1 MSMIKELKR
10 PSKKTADVKV
20 TDADMVYFS
29 LGLGDSREFI
39 LPSQR
44 NDYRSD
50 ERAVL
55 VVEAVKAGKRLSNVD
70 FSGINFKGAD
80 LSGGYFEGCSFKGA
94 VFYKTNA
101 QTCDF
106 TNCCFDEAYFED
118 TDLMGCDLTG
128 ATFKRAFWKNNNTQ
142 KAFLDEDVEKYLTSL
157 EKIIRLIEAG
167 KLDIRMLSKSDL
179 LCLDIRRLDFS
190 NIDLSELDLSVFA
203 LDGINLC
210 GTYIDPKQLMSLEGW
225 NSYCLYVRN
234 TNEKTRERLCR
245 QIFLEKEN
253 KLNQFRLEQEQNRQ
267 KQEIKTKKL
276 KRPIRKEAEKE
287 ENRAWGIEK
296 VRSELERMD
305 KIYKMQEAA
314 RQAQAEDMHKESERQ
329 RIQKEEMQQAEN
341 QRETVVSNNPDKS
354 VELTNVSSKESQN
367 QSEALSKSAE
377 QIILPYPDENLPT
390 GLRVVPTEMLK
401 KVPIVSKTEEVKSKT
416 DILIEQ
422 QTDKSESKIELN
434 TSDKTGFKPQ
444 VIVAHSTETDKQAN
458 QSAQAHQEQQN
469 QRFEEEQLKSEA
481 RITDIG
487 ADETGSEER
496 IVYPKKTEADEGEE
510 TIHDLINAGYT
521 ITEIAGIVRDKGP
534 IKVVAQTKGSKP
546 TKSKTKG

>member
-1 MSMIKELKR
+1 
-10 PSKKTADVKV
+10 
-20 TDADMVYFS
+20 
-29 LGLGDSREFI
+29 
-39 LPSQR
+39 
-44 NDYRSD
+44 
-50 ERAVL
+50 
-55 VVEAVKAGKRLSNVD
+55 
-70 FSGINFKGAD
+70 
-80 LSGGYFEGCSFKGA
+80 
-94 VFYKTNA
+94 
-101 QTCDF
+101 
-106 TNCCFDEAYFED
+106 
-118 TDLMGCDLTG
+118 
-128 ATFKRAFWKNNNTQ
+128 
-142 KAFLDEDVEKYLTSL
+142 
-157 EKIIRLIEAG
+157 
-167 KLDIRMLSKSDL
+167 
-179 LCLDIRRLDFS
+179 
-190 NIDLSELDLSVFA
+190 
-203 LDGINLC
+203 
-210 GTYIDPKQLMSLEGW
+210 MSLEGW

-253 KLNQFRLEQEQNRQ
+253 KLNQFRLEQEQCR
-267 KQEIKTKKL
+267 KKHEIKTKKL
-276 KRPIRKEAEKE
+276 KRPTRKEAEKE

-354 VELTNVSSKESQN
+354 VELTNVSSKGTQN

-444 VIVAHSTETDKQAN
+444 VIVAHSTEMDKQAN
-458 QSAQAHQEQQN
+458 RTAQAHQEQQN
-469 QRFEEEQLKSEA
+469 QIFEQEQLEPEA
-481 RITDIG
+481 RITDIET
-487 ADETGSEER
+487 DETGSEER

-546 TKSKTKG
+546 VKSKTKG

>member
-1 MSMIKELKR
+1 MIKELKR

-44 NDYRSD
+44 NDYHSD
-50 ERAVL
+50 ERAVHI
-55 VVEAVKAGKRLSNVD
+55 VEAVKAGKRLSNMD
-70 FSGINFKGAD
+70 FSGVNFKGAD

-276 KRPIRKEAEKE
+276 KRPICKEVEKE

-329 RIQKEEMQQAEN
+329 RIQKEEMRQAEKTK
-341 QRETVVSNNPDKS
+341 ETVVSNNSHKTVELKNALNNETQKSDELLKS
-354 VELTNVSSKESQN
+354 VDQTVLSSC
-367 QSEALSKSAE
+367 
-377 QIILPYPDENLPT
+377 PDENLPT

-416 DILIEQ
+416 DILIER
-422 QTDKSESKIELN
+422 QTDKSENKIELN
-434 TSDKTGFKPQ
+434 ITDKAGFKPQ
-444 VIVAHSTETDKQAN
+444 MIVTHSHETDKQAN
-458 QSAQAHQEQQN
+458 QSAQAHQEQPN

-487 ADETGSEER
+487 ADETRSEER

>member
-1 MSMIKELKR
+1 MIKELKR

-314 RQAQAEDMHKESERQ
+314 RQAQAEDMHKESKRQ

-341 QRETVVSNNPDKS
+341 QRETVVSNNPDKT
-354 VELTNVSSKESQN
+354 VELKNALNNETQKSDELLKSVDQTVLSSR
-367 QSEALSKSAE
+367 
-377 QIILPYPDENLPT
+377 PDENLPT

-416 DILIEQ
+416 DILIER
-422 QTDKSESKIELN
+422 QTDKAESKIELN

-444 VIVAHSTETDKQAN
+444 VIVAHSTEMDKQAN
-458 QSAQAHQEQQN
+458 RTAQAHQEQQN
-469 QRFEEEQLKSEA
+469 QIFEQEQLEPET
-481 RITDIG
+481 RITDIET
-487 ADETGSEER
+487 DETQQEEES
-496 IVYPKKTEADEGEE
+496 VYLKKTEADEGEE

-546 TKSKTKG
+546 VKSKTKG

>member
-1 MSMIKELKR
+1 MIKELKR

-50 ERAVL
+50 ERAVHI
-55 VVEAVKAGKRLSNVD
+55 VEAVKSGKRLSHMD

-80 LSGGYFEGCSFKGA
+80 LSGGCFEGCSFKGA

-106 TNCCFDEAYFED
+106 ANCCFDDAYFED

-142 KAFLDEDVEKYLTSL
+142 KAFLDEDAEKYLTAL
-157 EKIIRLIEAG
+157 EKIVRLIEAG

-245 QIFLEKEN
+245 QILLEKEN
-253 KLNQFRLEQEQNRQ
+253 KLNQFRLEQEQYRQ
-267 KQEIKTKKL
+267 KQAIKTKKL
-276 KRPIRKEAEKE
+276 KRPSRKEAEKE

-296 VRSELERMD
+296 VRPELERMD

-329 RIQKEEMQQAEN
+329 RVQKEEMQQTEKPK
-341 QRETVVSNNPDKS
+341 ETVVSDNPNKS
-354 VELTNVSSKESQN
+354 VELANILGQEPEKMLKPT
-367 QSEALSKSAE
+367 E
-377 QIILPYPDENLPT
+377 QTMSTCPNDSLPT

-401 KVPIVSKTEEVKSKT
+401 KVPIVSKTEAVKSDT
-416 DILIEQ
+416 DILIER
-422 QTDKSESKIELN
+422 QTDKSDNKIELN
-434 TSDKTGFKPQ
+434 TTDKGGFNPQ
-444 VIVAHSTETDKQAN
+444 IIVTHSAETDNREN

-469 QRFEEEQLKSEA
+469 QIAEQKRLETENRMTDIETDETMQEEE
-481 RITDIG
+481 
-487 ADETGSEER
+487 
-496 IVYPKKTEADEGEE
+496 IVYPKKTESDEGEE
-510 TIHDLINAGYT
+510 TIHDLMNAGYT
-521 ITEIAGIVRDKGP
+521 MAEIAGIVRDKGP

-546 TKSKTKG
+546 AKSKTKG

>member
-1 MSMIKELKR
+1 MIKELTR

-225 NSYCLYVRN
+225 NS
-234 TNEKTRERLCR
+234 
-245 QIFLEKEN
+245 
-253 KLNQFRLEQEQNRQ
+253 
-267 KQEIKTKKL
+267 
-276 KRPIRKEAEKE
+276 
-287 ENRAWGIEK
+287 
-296 VRSELERMD
+296 
-305 KIYKMQEAA
+305 
-314 RQAQAEDMHKESERQ
+314 
-329 RIQKEEMQQAEN
+329 
-341 QRETVVSNNPDKS
+341 
-354 VELTNVSSKESQN
+354 
-367 QSEALSKSAE
+367 
-377 QIILPYPDENLPT
+377 
-390 GLRVVPTEMLK
+390 
-401 KVPIVSKTEEVKSKT
+401 
-416 DILIEQ
+416 
-422 QTDKSESKIELN
+422 
-434 TSDKTGFKPQ
+434 
-444 VIVAHSTETDKQAN
+444 
-458 QSAQAHQEQQN
+458 
-469 QRFEEEQLKSEA
+469 
-481 RITDIG
+481 
-487 ADETGSEER
+487 
-496 IVYPKKTEADEGEE
+496 
-510 TIHDLINAGYT
+510 
-521 ITEIAGIVRDKGP
+521 
-534 IKVVAQTKGSKP
+534 
-546 TKSKTKG
+546 

>member
-44 NDYRSD
+44 NDYHSD
-50 ERAVL
+50 ERAVHI
-55 VVEAVKAGKRLSNVD
+55 VEAVKAGKRLSNMD
-70 FSGINFKGAD
+70 FSGVNFKGAD

-157 EKIIRLIEAG
+157 EKIVRLIEAG

-314 RQAQAEDMHKESERQ
+314 RQAQAEDMHKESKRQ

-354 VELTNVSSKESQN
+354 VELKNALNNETQKSDELLKSVDQTVLSSC
-367 QSEALSKSAE
+367 
-377 QIILPYPDENLPT
+377 PDENLPT

-444 VIVAHSTETDKQAN
+444 VIVAHSTETDKQAK

-469 QRFEEEQLKSEA
+469 QIFEQEQLEPEA